1 MIHREYIWLYDV
13 FSSTSRPQITASPS
27 LQGWN
32 VVTLNIK
39 KKKKYLIIV
48 HVTLLSDLFSALFW
62 CCHHESYKM
71 SFVLLSLVSFSFLPT
86 EYLPFSRFVSLFVKI
101 PWTFNILYIIF
112 FLTCYQYCFNQ
123 ETVETIGLLNDSEC
137 FCGGAQCNKLFLKA
151 FHLPVSNPTDHGW
164 VS

>member
-39 KKKKYLIIV
+39 KKKSIWSSFMLPCCRIYFQLCSDVVIMSLIKCLLWFWVLYHSVFCPPNIFPSQDLSVYL
-48 HVTLLSDLFSALFW
+48 L
-62 CCHHESYKM
+62 
-71 SFVLLSLVSFSFLPT
+71 
-86 EYLPFSRFVSLFVKI
+86 RFFEHLI
-101 PWTFNILYIIF
+101 YF

-151 FHLPVSNPTDHGW
+151 FHLPVSNLTDHGW